1 MEKNQIKGEANKAK
15 GKVKEVAGRTV
26 GNDKMEREGKLEHAK
41 GNVQKSYG
49 DAKSNAK
56 KATK

>member
-1 MEKNQIKGEANKAK
+1 MDKHQIKGQLHKAK
-15 GKVKEVAGRTV
+15 GKVKEVTGRTI

-41 GNVQKSYG
+41 GTAQKSYG
-49 DAKSNAK
+49 NVKSSVK